1 MKYKESDHAKKG
13 KREGGVKKYS
23 ILIQC
28 LILGSFIVLMGVLFD
43 PLMQQIIRML
53 LGM

>member
-13 KREGGVKKYS
+13 KREVKKYS